1 MAEKRFSRRSI
12 IATLGSAVLARSAA
26 AVAQQTRPTRRI
38 GVLMTIAND
47 HEGRAR
53 MAAFRSGLAG
63 QGWIDG
69 RNLQIDFCWTDG
81 DHSRISP
88 CAAQL
93 VRSAPDAILAST
105 PPALTALRQET
116 NTIPIVFVQVA
127 KSFADAAHPKGNVTG
142 SAGFEESV
150 GGKWIQFLHEIA
162 PRVRRVGVLVDP
174 EIVTQRGWIPAIQTA
189 AQSYHL
195 EVTILD
201 GSTVQKIESSID
213 GFAGASNGLIV
224 LPSPPSVVKRKLVIA
239 LAAKNKLPAIYT
251 YRFFVADGGL
261 ISYGNDVYQAYRG
274 AGTQIGRILHG
285 TPIRDLPVLTPIK
298 LELAINLRTAK
309 ALGLKVPRELIIQAD
324 KVIE

>member
-1 MAEKRFSRRSI
+1 MAEKQFSRRSI
-12 IATLGSAVLARSAA
+12 IATLGGAVLARSAV

-47 HEGRAR
+47 HEGQAR

-93 VRSAPDAILAST
+93 VRSAPDALLAST
-105 PPALTALRQET
+105 PPALTALRQAT
-116 NTIPIVFVQVA
+116 NTIPTVFVQVA
-127 KSFADAAHPKGNVTG
+127 RSFSDAAHPTGNVTG
-142 SAGFEESV
+142 SAGFEETV
-150 GGKWIQFLHEIA
+150 GSKWIQILHEIA
-162 PRVRRVGVLVDP
+162 PRVKRVGVLVDP
-174 EIVTQRGWIPAIQTA
+174 EIVTQRGWLPAIQAA

-195 EVTILD
+195 ELTILD
-201 GSTVQKIESSID
+201 GSTVQKIELSID

-224 LPSPPSVVKRKLVIA
+224 LPSPPSVVYRKRVIA
-239 LAAKNKLPAIYT
+239 LVAKNKLPAIYT

-261 ISYGNDVYQAYRG
+261 VSYGNDVYEAYRG

-285 TPIRDLPVLTPIK
+285 TPIRDLPVLTPVK
-298 LELAINLRTAK
+298 FELAINLRTAK
-309 ALGLKVPRELIIQAD
+309 ALGLTVPRQLLASATALIQ
-324 KVIE
+324 